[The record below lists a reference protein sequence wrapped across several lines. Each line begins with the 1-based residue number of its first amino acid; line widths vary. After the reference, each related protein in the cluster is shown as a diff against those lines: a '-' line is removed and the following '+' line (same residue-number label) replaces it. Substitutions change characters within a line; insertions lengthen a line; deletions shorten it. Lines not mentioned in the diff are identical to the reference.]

1 VYLHDST
8 NQEIKIEMAMND
20 WISLDVG
27 GRKMSTARSTLLS
40 NPSSALARMF
50 DPDSGLQPARM
61 VDGSYIIDADPDC
74 FQVLLNWLRYKQVIF
89 PTDLGQDYE
98 GVSAVANYYG
108 IIDLVEHIK
117 SVKEGGGK
125 VVLDV
130 GGKTKMCI
138 SSDTFD
144 KLRDQVRRAGGEEK
158 EKRILE
164 QRDGSY
170 FIDADPDCFQVLL
183 NWLRYKQVIFPTT
196 ALGQNYEGVSA
207 VANYYGILDLV
218 EHIKAVK
225 EGGGKVVLDVGG
237 RTKIVTSRYT
247 FDKLRDRVRDEKRI
261 LEQADG
267 SYVIDAN
274 PVVFEAV
281 LDCVRRDHIRYIP
294 RDKGYPIFLMD
305 SYWGVDEKSLK
316 QTIEGKIFMAQGSDV
331 GETS

>member
-1 VYLHDST
+1 VYFHYDST
-8 NQEIKIEMAMND
+8 NQEVEIEMAMND

-61 VDGSYIIDADPDC
+61 VEGSYIIDADPDC

-89 PTDLGQDYE
+89 PTALGQDYE

-130 GGKTKMCI
+130 GGRTKMCI

-144 KLRDQVRRAGGEEK
+144 KLRDKVRRAGGEEK

-183 NWLRYKQVIFPTT
+183 NWLRYKQLIFPTG
-196 ALGQNYEGVSA
+196 LGQNNEGVSV
-207 VANYYGILDLV
+207 VAKYFGILDLV
-218 EHIKAVK
+218 AHIKSLK
-225 EGGGKVVLDVGG
+225 EVGGKVVLDVGG
-237 RTKIVTSRYT
+237 KTKMYISRHT
-247 FDKLRDRVRDEKRI
+247 LDELRDGLFGTEWEWGKIR
-261 LEQADG
+261 EQADG
-267 SYVIDAN
+267 SYFIDEN
-274 PVVFEAV
+274 PVVFEAF
-281 LDCVRRDHIRYIP
+281 LDGVRDGLKIRKNRGGYIV
-294 RDKGYPIFLMD
+294 KGYD
-305 SYWGVDEKSLK
+305 GYWRGFDPLTWKKATKDKSW
-316 QTIEGKIFMAQGSDV
+316 
-331 GETS
+331 

>member
-1 VYLHDST
+1 
-8 NQEIKIEMAMND
+8 
-20 WISLDVG
+20 
-27 GRKMSTARSTLLS
+27 MSTARSTLLS

-61 VDGSYIIDADPDC
+61 VEGSYIVDADPDC

-89 PTDLGQDYE
+89 PTLGQDYE

-108 IIDLVEHIK
+108 ILDLVEHIK
-117 SVKEGGGK
+117 AVKEGGGK

-144 KLRDQVRRAGGEEK
+144 KLRDQVRKAGGEEK

-183 NWLRYKQVIFPTT
+183 NWLRYKQVIFPT
-196 ALGQNYEGVSA
+196 ALGQNYDGVSA

-225 EGGGKVVLDVGG
+225 EAEGGGKVVLDVGG
-237 RTKIVTSRYT
+237 KTKMCISRCT
-247 FDKLRDRVRDEKRI
+247 FDKLTNRVRGSEMGERI

-274 PVVFEAV
+274 PLIFEAV
-281 LDCVRRDHIRYIP
+281 LDLVRGDCLRYTIRGKDRDPCLDCYDR
-294 RDKGYPIFLMD
+294 
-305 SYWGVDEKSLK
+305 YWGVDSVKLK
-316 QTIEGKIFMAQGSDV
+316 EAIEGKLFVAEKLSRQ
-331 GETS
+331 